1 MTFDELL
8 QENYKMVGI
17 NYRPTLELTEQ
28 QLNENQQIFLDEIA
42 FFMGAAVVSIY
53 AIVAMNTAPVI
64 TGLGIGIGALIGGLS
79 VAAGAGAVVALRK
92 TDRMKVSLELD
103 KVVNQRD
110 EFFRYMKD
118 DIAQGKEPTS
128 NAKKIKNLTRD
139 QISLGKKLEKILK
152 ADIRDGNIER
162 DKAKSVLDVAAVA
175 AQGKLTYIKTK

>member
-1 MTFDELL
+1 
-8 QENYKMVGI
+8 
-17 NYRPTLELTEQ
+17 
-28 QLNENQQIFLDEIA
+28 LD
-42 FFMGAAVVSIY
+42 
-53 AIVAMNTAPVI
+53 
-64 TGLGIGIGALIGGLS
+64 
-79 VAAGAGAVVALRK
+79 
-92 TDRMKVSLELD
+92 LD